1 MTLSTT
7 EGYRALLVPA
17 DPALSVREI
26 VIADSGDDGLAD
38 LRRQIDC
45 KYIEHVTGPRCSLW
59 VDEEGAV
66 SDPPQRP
73 NARIDELLMRS
84 DGWSIRGNVV
94 ITGRTR
100 PDGSTGSLPAEDAAR
115 LMQDLTR

>member
-17 DPALSVREI
+17 DPDLPVHEI
-26 VIADSGDDGLAD
+26 VIADTGDSGLAD
-38 LRRQIDC
+38 LRRRIDC
-45 KYIEHVTGPRCSLW
+45 NYVEHVTGPSCSLW

-73 NARIDELLMRS
+73 NPRVDRLLMRS

-115 LMQDLTR
+115 LMKELTR